1 MLLLFCFRLR
11 NMPKGACASAPYAAN
26 ARNLSQTRRAGSYY
40 LRADMRRIGSARRR
54 IEGRRRSLRFAETRR
69 SEVFGRRERRIGAC
83 ESKRLTNAFWFAYN
97 VNEKHIR
104 QEYPAGNGQREGSA
118 AESPLRGM
126 REKCGRTAPRRK
138 CRGGRRRYTH
148 TRGGLLS
155 AIKVG
160 PR

>member
-11 NMPKGACASAPYAAN
+11 NMPEGACASAPYATN
-26 ARNLSQTRRAGSYY
+26 ARILSQTRRAGSYY
-40 LRADMRRIGSARRR
+40 LRSDMRRIGSAAYRGTTS
-54 IEGRRRSLRFAETRR
+54 ESALRGDP
-69 SEVFGRRERRIGAC
+69 EVGGLRTAERRIGAS
-83 ESKRLTNAFWFAYN
+83 ESKRLTNAFGFAYN

>member
-40 LRADMRRIGSARRR
+40 LRADMRRVGSAAYRGTTS
-54 IEGRRRSLRFAETRR
+54 ESALRGDP
-69 SEVFGRRERRIGAC
+69 EVFGRRERRIGAC
-83 ESKRLTNAFWFAYN
+83 ESKRLTNAFGFAYN

>member
-1 MLLLFCFRLR
+1 MLLLFCFVYGICLKARVRLR
-11 NMPKGACASAPYAAN
+11 H
-26 ARNLSQTRRAGSYY
+26 TRQ
-40 LRADMRRIGSARRR
+40 MRETFRKQDGRDRIICVRICGGSARRR
-54 IEGRRRSLRFAETRR
+54 IGERRRSLRFAAPPR

-83 ESKRLTNAFWFAYN
+83 ESKRLTNAFGFAYN

>member
-40 LRADMRRIGSARRR
+40 LRAICGGSARRR
-54 IEGRRRSLRFAETRR
+54 IGERRRSLRFAAPPR

-83 ESKRLTNAFWFAYN
+83 ESKRLTNAFGFAYN

>member
-11 NMPKGACASAPYAAN
+11 NMPKGACASAPYATN
-26 ARNLSQTRRAGSYY
+26 ARILSQTRR
-40 LRADMRRIGSARRR
+40 RDRIICVQICGGSAWRR
-54 IEGRRRSLRFAETRR
+54 IEERRRSLRFAETQR

-83 ESKRLTNAFWFAYN
+83 ESKRLTNAFGFAYN

>member
-1 MLLLFCFRLR
+1 MNAPTFLLPSTEYAQRC
-11 NMPKGACASAPYAAN
+11 MCVCAIRGKREKPFASKTGGI
-26 ARNLSQTRRAGSYY
+26 RICGGS
-40 LRADMRRIGSARRR
+40 DRRR
-54 IEGRRRSLRFAETRR
+54 IEERRRSLRFAATQR

-83 ESKRLTNAFWFAYN
+83 ESKRLTNAFGFAYN